1 MSTIIAGRAFYWWPA
16 AASVLLHLLLLSAV
30 TLNWSFRQKDSVQ
43 PVMQPKHIV
52 AKLVA
57 APRPAP
63 APRRQPVVARPE
75 PAPVTPKPSV
85 KPAQPQRP
93 KPKPKPA
100 PEVTPRP
107 EPQTLSTEEQTALAR
122 RELALAVAG
131 EADRLEQS
139 SDEAMANRYIA
150 LISNTVQNH
159 WSRPPSA
166 RNGMV
171 VELVIQLIPSGEVV
185 SVTVA
190 RSSGLLA
197 FDRSAV
203 NAVQKAARFP
213 ELQQLPPRVFERSFR
228 RFRLLFKP
236 EDLRF

>member
-1 MSTIIAGRAFYWWPA
+1 MSTVIAGRAIFWWPA
-16 AASVLLHLLLLSAV
+16 AASVLLHLLLLSV
-30 TLNWSFRQKDSVQ
+30 LTLNWSFRQKDSVQ
-43 PVMQPKHIV
+43 PAMQPRHIA

-75 PAPVTPKPSV
+75 PAPAVPKPRAE
-85 KPAQPQRP
+85 PARPQ
-93 KPKPKPA
+93 KPKPA
-100 PEVTPRP
+100 PEITPRP
-107 EPQTLSTEEQTALAR
+107 EPRHETFSAEEQTALAR

-131 EADRLEQS
+131 EAELLEQS
-139 SDEAMANRYIA
+139 SDEATAQRHIA
-150 LISNTVQNH
+150 LISRTVQNH

-166 RNGMV
+166 RNGME

-213 ELQQLPPRVFERSFR
+213 ELQQLPSRVFERSFR